1 MKFKRSLTP
10 GILLK
15 RYKRFLADVRLI
27 GGKKITAHCPNTGS
41 MLGCAE
47 PGSPVLLSHHFPSK
61 RKYPYTFEMV
71 FCGTSWI
78 GINTSLTNTLVE
90 EGIKTGKIRSFNG
103 YPQIKR
109 EVTVQNSR
117 IDFQLSNGKHQ
128 CYVEVKNVT
137 LGEKGVAY
145 FPDAVTERGTKHL
158 RTLLNLKR
166 KGYRSVMCFVI
177 QREDCELFRPADDI
191 DSVYGKTLRQVI
203 KKGVEILV
211 CGAKVGPKEI
221 VINRM
226 LPFQL

>member
-15 RYKRFLADVRLI
+15 RYQRFLAEVRLI
-27 GGKKITAHCPNTGS
+27 NGKKITVHCPNSGS

-47 PGSPVLLSHHFPSK
+47 PGSLIFLSHHFPSK
-61 RKYPYTFEMV
+61 RKYPYTLEMV
-71 FCGTSWI
+71 DCGTSWI
-78 GINTSLTNTLVE
+78 GINTSLTNRLVE
-90 EGIKTGKIRSFNG
+90 EGIQTGKIRSLNG

-109 EVTVQNSR
+109 EVTVQNR
-117 IDFQLSNGKHQ
+117 PIDFQLSNGKPHG
-128 CYVEVKNVT
+128 YVEVKNVT
-137 LGEKGVAY
+137 LGEKEVAY

-166 KGYRSVMCFVI
+166 KGHRSVICFVI
-177 QREDCELFRPADDI
+177 QREDCKLFRPADDI
-191 DSVYGKTLRQVI
+191 DSVYGKTLRQVS

-221 VINRM
+221 VINRT